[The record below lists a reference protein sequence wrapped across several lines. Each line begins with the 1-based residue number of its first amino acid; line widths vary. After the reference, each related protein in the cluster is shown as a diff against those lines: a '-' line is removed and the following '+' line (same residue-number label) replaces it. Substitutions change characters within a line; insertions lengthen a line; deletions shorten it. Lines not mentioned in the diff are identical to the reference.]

1 MCMFIYLFYVILLTH
16 INEASAN
23 TIYTLH
29 PPLKLWEICSDKK
42 KTIYFSN
49 YTLVWLECG

>member
-42 KTIYFSN
+42 KQFILVT
-49 YTLVWLECG
+49 TL